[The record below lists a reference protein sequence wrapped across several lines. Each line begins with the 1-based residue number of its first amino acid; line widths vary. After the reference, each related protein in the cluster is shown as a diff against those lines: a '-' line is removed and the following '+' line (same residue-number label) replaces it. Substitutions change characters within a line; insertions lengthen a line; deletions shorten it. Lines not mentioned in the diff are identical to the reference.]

1 MRDDAVP
8 QAAAA
13 AWESI
18 VHKLPHIH
26 IHENE
31 RGLVDTIV
39 LLFTSIVCVPL
50 VVKGL
55 PGEPASAPPAAP
67 HGAPCMNE
75 WVHLR
80 IEWCPRRGCKAPPRS

>member
-1 MRDDAVP
+1 M
-8 QAAAA
+8 QAAAST
-13 AWESI
+13 WESI
-18 VHKLPHIH
+18 AHKLPHIH

-55 PGEPASAPPAAP
+55 PGEPA
-67 HGAPCMNE
+67 
-75 WVHLR
+75 
-80 IEWCPRRGCKAPPRS
+80 